1 MKREWSNTLALL
13 EKLVAFNTVSRHSN
27 LEMIDF
33 MEGWLAEF
41 GVPCWRIPFG
51 PDKANL
57 LARIGPEAAGGIV
70 LSGHTDVVP
79 VDDQDWRTDPFRLH
93 VDEETGR
100 AYGRGTADMKGF
112 IAAALALV
120 PEIAD
125 QPLQRPVYLAFSCDE
140 EVGCT
145 GVRPLLEWMQ
155 ANVPP
160 VEAVFVGEPT
170 GMAVVSAHK
179 GITVLRTEVR
189 GLEAHASC
197 THLGVNAIHA
207 AARLMTE
214 IAQIAWEERQEGRRA
229 EGFNPPYRT
238 LSVGVVEGGIAKNII
253 PRACAFEWEIR
264 SLPGQSSAEVI
275 ERMERL
281 AREVLEEVGS
291 KTIMDT
297 PLEAVS
303 GGEFQRVLL
312 ARALLRDPDLL
323 VLDEP
328 SQGIDVTGQADL
340 FGLISR
346 IRDQRGCGVLMV
358 SHDLHLVMAQTDEV
372 ICLNHH
378 VCCAGHPETV
388 ANDPS
393 YIELFGKQVADSLA
407 VYHHHHDHAHD
418 ADGRMV
424 PLDGPT
430 GDFSGEEDER
440 TSRG

>member
-1 MKREWSNTLALL
+1 MTARITARIPDRFPTAEILIEAESLSVTRRGKKILSNAGVRVRAGEIVTLIGPNGAGKTTVVRIVLGLMKPDRGEVFRRPGLVVGYMPQRLHIDPTLPLTVGRFLALGA
-13 EKLVAFNTVSRHSN
+13 KR
-27 LEMIDF
+27 
-33 MEGWLAEF
+33 
-41 GVPCWRIPFG
+41 
-51 PDKANL
+51 
-57 LARIGPEAAGGIV
+57 
-70 LSGHTDVVP
+70 
-79 VDDQDWRTDPFRLH
+79 
-93 VDEETGR
+93 GR
-100 AYGRGTADMKGF
+100 
-112 IAAALALV
+112 
-120 PEIAD
+120 P
-125 QPLQRPVYLAFSCDE
+125 
-140 EVGCT
+140 
-145 GVRPLLEWMQ
+145 
-155 ANVPP
+155 
-160 VEAVFVGEPT
+160 
-170 GMAVVSAHK
+170 
-179 GITVLRTEVR
+179 
-189 GLEAHASC
+189 
-197 THLGVNAIHA
+197 
-207 AARLMTE
+207 
-214 IAQIAWEERQEGRRA
+214 
-229 EGFNPPYRT
+229 RT
-238 LSVGVVEGGIAKNII
+238 LDRTN
-253 PRACAFEWEIR
+253 R
-264 SLPGQSSAEVI
+264 
-275 ERMERL
+275 
-281 AREVLEEVGS
+281 VLEEVGAGS
-291 KTIMDT
+291 IIDT

-430 GDFSGEEDER
+430 GDFPGEKDER
-440 TSRG
+440 ASRG